1 LNLRQN
7 GFLLLVLMTLFAIA
21 GQWDPDAVGRHLWCL
36 PAGLLLLGMSYEL
49 WLVRRAAPQVHWEA
63 PSRWILARTVPLTA
77 GFSHRLSRTIE
88 LEIAPAPPAMVSLE
102 RNVQILRV
110 PAGDGARLSLPAVP
124 RRLGAGEFPAMRARV
139 AGAFGLAWWSRPLQ
153 DPRRF
158 VVVPDRLSGPGR
170 ISGAVNRGARHSPF
184 MGSGSQ
190 VVQLREFQSGDSLKV
205 IDWKASARHDRLIS
219 RDFSEDQHLDILVG
233 IDAGRASGIWC
244 GELDRLGH
252 YANVTARF
260 AQYAIA
266 QDDRVGLVIFGD
278 RPLTA
283 LPPGRGTAAV
293 TRIRAVLGAL
303 KVQPTDSNPIHA
315 AVRIRT
321 LVRHRTLVILLTDIE
336 DAASGSQ
343 LAAAVRLLQP
353 RHLPFIAGLTSDAAD
368 RYAREPAGSWLDPYR
383 ALAGAEMRLRRE
395 RSILALRAQGVPALI
410 SRPEQ
415 LEGAIFNAYADFRRA
430 RRI

>member
-7 GFLLLVLMTLFAIA
+7 GFVLLVLMTLFAIA
-21 GQWDPDAVGRHLWCL
+21 GQWAPDVADRHLWCL
-36 PAGLLLLGMSYEL
+36 PAALLLLGMSYEL
-49 WLVRRAAPQVHWEA
+49 LLVRSAAFELHWES
-63 PSRWILARTVPLTA
+63 PPHWILARSVAVSA
-77 GFSHRLSRTIE
+77 GFSHHLARTIA
-88 LEIAPAPPAMVSLE
+88 LEIAPAAPDMVSLD
-102 RNVQILRV
+102 RTIRTVAV
-110 PAGDGARLSLPAVP
+110 PAGERSQLRLSAVP
-124 RRLGAGEFPAMRARV
+124 RRLGSGEFPAMRVRV
-139 AGAFGLAWWSRPLQ
+139 AGTFGLAWWSRKLH

-158 VVVPDRLSGPGR
+158 VVVPDMLTGPGR
-170 ISGAVNRGARHSPF
+170 LAGAVTRGARQSPL
-184 MGSGSQ
+184 MGSGGQ
-190 VVQLREFQSGDSLKV
+190 VVQLRDFRSGDSLRV
-205 IDWKASARHDRLIS
+205 IDWKASARRDRLIS
-219 RDFSEDQHLDILVG
+219 REFSEDQHLDILVG

-252 YANVTARF
+252 YANVAARF
-260 AQYAIA
+260 AQFAIA

-278 RPLTA
+278 RPMAA

-293 TRIRAVLGAL
+293 TRIRRVLSTLRA
-303 KVQPTDSNPIHA
+303 QATDSNPIHA
-315 AVRIRT
+315 AARIRT

-383 ALAGAEMRLRRE
+383 ALASAETRLRRE
-395 RSILALRAQGVPALI
+395 RSVLALHAQGVPALVT
-410 SRPEQ
+410 RPEQ
-415 LEGAIFNAYADFRRA
+415 LEGAIFNAYADFRRV

>member
-1 LNLRQN
+1 MNLRQN
-7 GFLLLVLMTLFAIA
+7 GFLLLVLMTLCAIA
-21 GQWDPDAVGRHLWCL
+21 GQWDPDVAGRHLWCL
-36 PAGLLLLGMSYEL
+36 PAGLLLMGMSYEL
-49 WLVRRAAPQVHWEA
+49 WLVRRAAPQLRWQV
-63 PSRWILARTVPLTA
+63 PSRWILARTAAVAA
-77 GFSHRLSRTIE
+77 GFSHRLARTLE
-88 LEIAPAPPAMVSLE
+88 LEIAPAAPAMVSFEQQL
-102 RNVQILRV
+102 QIIKVSAGAGARV
-110 PAGDGARLSLPAVP
+110 PLPAVP
-124 RRLGAGEFPAMRARV
+124 RRLGSGEFPPMRVRV
-139 AGAFGLAWWSRPLQ
+139 AGAFGLAWWSRLLN
-153 DPRRF
+153 DPCRF
-158 VVVPDRLSGPGR
+158 VVVPDLLSGPGR
-170 ISGAVNRGARHSPF
+170 IAGAVTRGARQSPL

-190 VVQLREFQSGDSLKV
+190 VVQLREFQSGDSLRV
-205 IDWKASARHDRLIS
+205 IDWKASARRDRLIS
-219 RDFSEDQHLDILVG
+219 RDFSEDQHLDIVLG

-252 YANVTARF
+252 YANVSARF

-278 RPLTA
+278 RPLAA
-283 LPPGRGTAAV
+283 LAPGRGTAAV
-293 TRIRAVLGAL
+293 TRIRTVLGAL
-303 KVQPTDSNPIHA
+303 KVQLTDSNPIHA
-315 AVRIRT
+315 AMRIRT

-383 ALAGAEMRLRRE
+383 ALASAESRLRRE

-410 SRPEQ
+410 TRPEQ
-415 LEGAIFNAYADFRRA
+415 LEGAIFNAYADFRRV

>member
-7 GFLLLVLMTLFAIA
+7 GFLLLVLMTLCAIA
-21 GQWDPDAVGRHLWCL
+21 GQWAPQIADRHLWCL

-49 WLVRRAAPQVHWEA
+49 WLVRRAAPRLHWGIPA
-63 PSRWILARTVPLTA
+63 RWILARSVPVVA
-77 GFSHRLSRTIE
+77 GFSHRLARTIE
-88 LEIAPAPPAMVSLE
+88 LEIAPAAPAMVSLE
-102 RNVQILRV
+102 HTIQTV
-110 PAGDGARLSLPAVP
+110 AVP
-124 RRLGAGEFPAMRARV
+124 GGEGAQLRLNAVARRLGSGEFPAARARV
-139 AGAFGLAWWSRPLQ
+139 AGAFGLAWWSRQLQ

-158 VVVPDRLSGPGR
+158 VVVPDMLTGPGR
-170 ISGAVNRGARHSPF
+170 IAGAVTRGARQSAF

-190 VVQLREFQSGDSLKV
+190 VVQLREFRSGDSLRV
-205 IDWKASARHDRLIS
+205 IDWKATARRNRLIS
-219 RDFSEDQHLDILVG
+219 RDFSDDQHLDILVG

-278 RPLTA
+278 RPLAA

-293 TRIRAVLGAL
+293 TRIRTVLGAL
-303 KVQPTDSNPIHA
+303 QVQATDSNPIHA
-315 AVRIRT
+315 ALRIRT

-383 ALAGAEMRLRRE
+383 ALAGAEIRLRRE
-395 RSILALRAQGVPALI
+395 RSILALHAQGVPALI
-410 SRPEQ
+410 ARPEQ
-415 LEGAIFNAYADFRRA
+415 LEGAIFNAYADFRRV
-430 RRI
+430 RRV

>member
-7 GFLLLVLMTLFAIA
+7 GFLLLVLMTLCAIV
-21 GQWDPDAVGRHLWCL
+21 GQWAPDVADRHLWCL

-49 WLVRRAAPQVHWEA
+49 LLVRRAALALHWEVPA
-63 PSRWILARTVPLTA
+63 HWILARSVAVAAAL
-77 GFSHRLSRTIE
+77 SHRLARTIE
-88 LEIAPAPPAMVSLE
+88 VEIAPAAPDMVTLARE
-102 RNVQILRV
+102 IRVVAV
-110 PAGDGARLSLPAVP
+110 PAGNATQLQLSAVP
-124 RRLGAGEFPAMRARV
+124 RRLGSGEFPAMRARV
-139 AGAFGLAWWSRPLQ
+139 AGALGLAWWSCRLH
-153 DPRRF
+153 DPTRF
-158 VVVPDRLSGPGR
+158 VVVPDMLTGPGR
-170 ISGAVNRGARHSPF
+170 LAGAVTRGARQSPLL
-184 MGSGSQ
+184 GSGGQ
-190 VVQLREFQSGDSLKV
+190 VVQLRDFRSGDSLRV
-205 IDWKASARHDRLIS
+205 IDWKASARRDRLIS
-219 RDFSEDQHLDILVG
+219 REFSEDQHLDILVG

-260 AQYAIA
+260 AQYATA

-278 RPLTA
+278 RPLAA

-293 TRIRAVLGAL
+293 TRIRSILSKLQA
-303 KVQPTDSNPIHA
+303 QTTDSNPIHA
-315 AVRIRT
+315 AARIRT

-353 RHLPFIAGLTSDAAD
+353 KHLPFVAGLSSDAAD

-383 ALAGAEMRLRRE
+383 ALAGAETRLRRE
-395 RSILALRAQGVPALI
+395 RSILALRAQGVPALVT
-410 SRPEQ
+410 RPEQ
-415 LEGAIFNAYADFRRA
+415 LEGAIFNAYADFRCK